1 MQTTTYKIQQT
12 KYKCRHKYKIQNE
25 KYNIQNTN
33 TNTKE
38 IGGLMLEE
46 KRMFTKSGQCKI
58 QNARHWSSRWERQAG
73 LMLEWRMITKP
84 GCAGPTLLLMPNGC
98 PLKLRE
104 CLR

>member
-1 MQTTTYKIQQT
+1 MQAQIQTTTYKIQQT

-46 KRMFTKSGQCKI
+46 KRMFTKSGQCK
-58 QNARHWSSRWERQAG
+58 
-73 LMLEWRMITKP
+73 M
-84 GCAGPTLLLMPNGC
+84 
-98 PLKLRE
+98 
-104 CLR
+104 